1 MCAVPTTDSAAGSA
15 AAAAGPRTGTLARRP
30 LGTGVRRRRLLRVAA
45 PYLLIGPAL
54 VVIALVMAYPMGFLA
69 SLSLQDYGLREL
81 LAHQGVWVGIANY
94 ARLAEDPLF
103 WQVVGRTVL
112 FTAATVGLSMVLGT
126 LLALLMERV
135 SGPVRLLLSG
145 GLMFVWATPVVVAI
159 DVWQWMFDFEFGVGN
174 WLLTRLHVGNF
185 VHHNWFETPV
195 QGFGII
201 VALVVWGAL
210 PFLVITLYAGLMQV
224 PRELVEAATSDGATA
239 WQVFWQVTAPILRPI
254 FVILFSLST
263 IWDFQVFNQVWI
275 ILNTRPSNTYFL
287 MGVYSYVEAFRI
299 TQYGR
304 GAAVSVVLVGM
315 LMVATFFYVR
325 QMARTGEL
333 E

>member
-1 MCAVPTTDSAAGSA
+1 MCAVPSTERAAGSA
-15 AAAAGPRTGTLARRP
+15 AAASGPRTGSLT
-30 LGTGVRRRRLLRVAA
+30 RRRVLRVAA

-54 VVIALVMAYPMGFLA
+54 LVIAAVMAYPMGFLA

-81 LAHQGVWVGIANY
+81 LAHQGAWVGVANY
-94 ARLAEDPLF
+94 VRLAADPLF

-112 FTAATVGLSMVLGT
+112 FTAVTVGLSMALGT

-145 GLMFVWATPVVVAI
+145 ALIFVWATPVVVAI
-159 DVWQWMFDFEFGVGN
+159 DLWQWMFDYEFGVAN
-174 WLLTRLHVGNF
+174 WALTRVHVGGF
-185 VHHNWFETPV
+185 VHHNWFENPV

-201 VALVVWGAL
+201 VGLVVWGAL
-210 PFLVITLYAGLMQV
+210 PFLVITLYAGLVQV

-254 FVILFSLST
+254 FVILLSLST

-275 ILNTRPSNTYFL
+275 MLNARPSSTYFL
-287 MGVYSYVEAFRI
+287 MGVYSYVEAFKI

-304 GAAVSVVLVGM
+304 GAAVSVVLVAI
-315 LMVATFFYVR
+315 LMVVTFFYVR

>member
-1 MCAVPTTDSAAGSA
+1 MCAVPNTDSAAGSA
-15 AAAAGPRTGTLARRP
+15 AAAAGPRTGSLPARP
-30 LGTGVRRRRLLRVAA
+30 LRRRLLRTAA

-54 VVIALVMAYPMGFLA
+54 LVIAAVMAYPMGFLA

-81 LAHQGVWVGIANY
+81 LAHQGTWVGLGNY
-94 ARLAEDPLF
+94 ARLASDPLF
-103 WQVVGRTVL
+103 WQVVGRTVA
-112 FTAATVGLSMVLGT
+112 FTAVSVLTSMALATLV
-126 LLALLMERV
+126 ALLMERV

-145 GLMFVWATPVVVAI
+145 GLIFVWATPVVVAI
-159 DVWQWMFDFEFGVGN
+159 DVWQWMFDFEFGVAN
-174 WLLTRLHVGNF
+174 WALTRLHLGNY
-185 VHHNWFETPV
+185 VHHNWFENPV

-224 PRELVEAATSDGATA
+224 PRELIEAARSDGATA
-239 WQVFWQVTAPILRPI
+239 WHVFWQVTAPILRPI
-254 FVILFSLST
+254 FVILLSLST

-275 ILNTRPSNTYFL
+275 MLNSRPSSSYFI

-304 GAAVSVVLVGM
+304 GAAVSVVLVAI
-315 LMVATFFYVR
+315 LMGVTFLYIR
-325 QMARTGEL
+325 QMVRSGEL

>member
-1 MCAVPTTDSAAGSA
+1 MCAVPTTEQATSRPAV
-15 AAAAGPRTGTLARRP
+15 AGPRIGSPSLRRP
-30 LGTGVRRRRLLRVAA
+30 SAQLRRRRLLRRAA

-54 VVIALVMAYPMGFLA
+54 LVIAAVMAYPMGFLTN
-69 SLSLQDYGLREL
+69 LSLQDYGLREL
-81 LAHQGVWVGIANY
+81 LAHQGVWVGLANY
-94 ARLAEDPLF
+94 ASFATDPLF
-103 WQVVGRTVL
+103 WQVVGRSIL
-112 FTAATVGLSMVLGT
+112 FTGIAVGVSMALGT

-145 GLMFVWATPVVVAI
+145 GLIFVWATPVVVAV
-159 DVWQWMFDFEFGVGN
+159 DVWQWMFDYEFGVAN
-174 WLLTRLHVGNF
+174 WTLTRLGLGNF
-185 VHHNWFETPV
+185 IHYNWFESPV

-201 VALVVWGAL
+201 IALVVWGAL
-210 PFLVITLYAGLMQV
+210 PFLAITLYAGLMQV
-224 PRELVEAATSDGATA
+224 PRELVEAARSDGATA

-254 FVILFSLST
+254 FLILFSLST

-275 ILNTRPSNTYFL
+275 MLNTRPSSTYFL
-287 MGVYSYVEAFRI
+287 MGVFSYVEAFRV

-304 GAAVSVVLVGM
+304 GAAISVVMVLM
-315 LMVATFFYVR
+315 LMAATFFYVR

>member
-1 MCAVPTTDSAAGSA
+1 MCAVPTATDEAAGSA
-15 AAAAGPRTGTLARRP
+15 AAAVGPRTGTLLTPSRP
-30 LGTGVRRRRLLRVAA
+30 LRPRLLRGAA
-45 PYLLIGPAL
+45 PYALIAPAL
-54 VVIALVMAYPMGFLA
+54 VVIGAVMAYPMGLLA

-81 LAHQGVWVGIANY
+81 LAHQGVFVGAENY
-94 ARLAEDPLF
+94 VRLVTDPLF
-103 WQVVGRTVL
+103 WQVVARTVV
-112 FTAATVGLSMVLGT
+112 FTALTVALSMAIGT

-135 SGPVRLLLSG
+135 SGPVRLMLSG

-159 DVWQWMFDFEFGVGN
+159 DVWQWMFDYEFGIAN
-174 WLLTRLHVGNF
+174 WALTRLHLGGF
-185 VHHNWFETPV
+185 VHHNWFENPV

-224 PRELVEAATSDGATA
+224 PRELIEAAKSDGATA
-239 WQVFWQVTAPILRPI
+239 WHVFWSVTAPILRPI
-254 FVILFSLST
+254 FVILLSLST

-275 ILNTRPSNTYFL
+275 MLNTRPSSTYYV
-287 MGVYSYVEAFRI
+287 MGVYSYVEAFRV

-304 GAAVSVVLVGM
+304 GAAVSVVLVAM
-315 LMVATFFYVR
+315 LMIATFFYVR
-325 QMARTGEL
+325 QMARSGEL